1 MKKLLEIGLGI
12 VAALGGF
19 VDVGDLVFSTQSG
32 AKFGLRLLWALAL
45 GTFLIILY
53 AEMSGRVATVAK
65 LPVFTIIRRRFPK
78 KLAFPALAASTMV
91 NLLTLAAEIGGV
103 ALVLQLLADLPY
115 RALIVMVCLTLMLII
130 WYLPFQALEKIF
142 GYMGLGL
149 LVLVVAALKTHPD
162 WHAAANGLI
171 PHLSSSTQ
179 GAATYWYYAVGIIA
193 ATLMPYEVYFYASG
207 AIEEK
212 WKPSDLIVNKINTI
226 LGFSLGGLLVAGIVA
241 VSANLFSGPQI
252 NPEFINTPALAAL
265 IPYGQAGLLLV
276 LLGML
281 FTISGA
287 AVETCFAG
295 AYNIA
300 QYYGFRW
307 GKHTHPLK
315 APRFTLVWICMLVAG
330 TLLILTGFDPITV
343 TEYAVI
349 FSVLVMPLTYLAI
362 LLAASD
368 QRLMG
373 EHKNKTWNTV
383 LGWIGLAIVSA
394 VSLAAVPL
402 MIVTQRGSL

>member
-1 MKKLLEIGLGI
+1 MKKILEIGLGI

-19 VDVGDLVFSTQSG
+19 VDVGDLVFATQAG
-32 AKFGLRLLWALAL
+32 AKFGLHLLWALAL
-45 GTFLIILY
+45 GTLLIMLF
-53 AEMSGRVATVAK
+53 AEMSGRVAAVAK
-65 LPVFTIIRRRFPK
+65 LPVFTIIRRRFPR
-78 KLAFPALAASTMV
+78 KLAFTTLVASTMV

-115 RALIVMVCLTLMLII
+115 RPLIVMVGLALVLII

-142 GYMGLGL
+142 GYLGLGL

-162 WHAAANGLI
+162 WHAAATGLV
-171 PHLSSSTQ
+171 PHLTAASQ

-212 WKPSDLIVNKINTI
+212 WKPSDLIVNKINTV
-226 LGFSLGGLLVAGIVA
+226 LGFLLGGLLVAGIMM
-241 VSANLFSGPQI
+241 VSTNLFMGPHI
-252 NPEFINTPALAAL
+252 LPEFISTPALAAL
-265 IPYGQAGLLLV
+265 IPYGQAGLLLA

-287 AVETCFAG
+287 AIETCFAG

-300 QYYGFRW
+300 QYYGLKW

-315 APRFTLVWICMLVAG
+315 VPRFTLIWIIMLMAG

-349 FSVLVMPLTYLAI
+349 FSVLVMPFTYLAI
-362 LLAASD
+362 LLAAKD
-368 QRLMG
+368 RRLMG
-373 EHKNKTWNTV
+373 EHTNKTWNTV
-383 LGWIGLAIVSA
+383 LGWVGLGVIVA

-402 MIVTQRGSL
+402 MVVTQRGSL